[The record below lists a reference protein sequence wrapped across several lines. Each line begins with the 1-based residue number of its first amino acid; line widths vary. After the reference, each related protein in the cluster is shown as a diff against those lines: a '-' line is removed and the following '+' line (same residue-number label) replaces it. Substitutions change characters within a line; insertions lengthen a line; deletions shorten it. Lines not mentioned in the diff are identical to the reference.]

1 MMKRWRF
8 RWRSCYQRLGWGA
21 EPAFAVDPTEPSGY
35 SLVTPPMETPAPAA
49 EAVAPKSER
58 LLSLDALRGFDL
70 FWIIGGHEI
79 IVALLALTG
88 WGWLAAVNTQLGHVP
103 WNGFHFEDLIFPLFL
118 FMAGVSTPYSLTR
131 RLTEGARGE
140 VCRKIIQRGLIL
152 VLLGIIYN
160 NGLQWKG
167 LEGMRF
173 GSVLGRIGLAG
184 MFAQLIF
191 AFNYEMP
198 KRLWVWFAGVLLGY
212 WAIMSL
218 GHAPGFAPGD
228 LTMEGNFASYVDRL
242 ILPGRLHLKIHDPE
256 GLLAVLPAIGNAL
269 LGILAGLWLRRPS
282 TEVSGDRKAAGLM
295 VAGLALLV
303 GGYVWDL
310 VFPINKNLWTSS
322 FVLCT
327 CGWSSLLLGAF
338 YWFIDVRGWLRVFGA
353 FFAVVGM
360 NSVLIYMAGKFLNF
374 DYTVKAIFSGVA
386 KFLPAGWAA
395 LLLAIGFFM
404 VEWTLL
410 WFLKRQKLFL
420 KV

>member
-1 MMKRWRF
+1 
-8 RWRSCYQRLGWGA
+8 
-21 EPAFAVDPTEPSGY
+21 
-35 SLVTPPMETPAPAA
+35 METP
-49 EAVAPKSER
+49 APKSER

-140 VCRKIIQRGLIL
+140 VCRKIVLRGLVL
-152 VLLGIIYN
+152 VLLGVIYN

-167 LEGMRF
+167 LENMRL

-191 AFNYEMP
+191 AFNFETP
-198 KRLWVWFAGVLLGY
+198 KRLWYWLAGVLLGY
-212 WAIMSL
+212 WAVMSF
-218 GHAPGFAPGD
+218 GHAPGFAAGD
-228 LTMEGNFASYVDRL
+228 LSMEGNFASYVDRL
-242 ILPGRLHLKIHDPE
+242 LLPGKLHKGIHDPE
-256 GLLAVLPAIGNAL
+256 GLLAILPAIGNAL
-269 LGILAGLWLRRPS
+269 MGIQAGLWLRRSS
-282 TEVSGDRKAAGLM
+282 TESSGDQKAAGLI
-295 VAGLALLV
+295 LV
-303 GGYVWDL
+303 GLVLLAGGYIWDL

-322 FVLCT
+322 FVLWT

-338 YWFIDVRGWLRVFGA
+338 YWFIDVRGWLRHFGA

-360 NSVLIYMAGKFLNF
+360 NSVLIYMSGRFISF
-374 DYTVKAIFSGVA
+374 GYTSDALFGGIA
-386 KFLPAGWAA
+386 KQLPTLWGA
-395 LLLAIGFFM
+395 LLLTVGVFM
-404 VEWTLL
+404 VKWTLL

>member
-1 MMKRWRF
+1 ME
-8 RWRSCYQRLGWGA
+8 QL
-21 EPAFAVDPTEPSGY
+21 GY
-35 SLVTPPMETPAPAA
+35 SHVTPRMENPAPSA

-140 VCRKIIQRGLIL
+140 VCRKIVLRGLVL
-152 VLLGIIYN
+152 VLLGVIYN

-167 LEGMRF
+167 LENMRL

-191 AFNYEMP
+191 AFNFETP
-198 KRLWVWFAGVLLGY
+198 KRLWYWLAGVLLGY
-212 WAIMSL
+212 WAVMSF
-218 GHAPGFAPGD
+218 GHAPGFAAGD
-228 LTMEGNFASYVDRL
+228 LSMEGNFASYVDRL
-242 ILPGRLHLKIHDPE
+242 LLPGKLHKGIHDPE
-256 GLLAVLPAIGNAL
+256 GLLAILPAIGNAL
-269 LGILAGLWLRRPS
+269 MGIQAGLWLRRSS
-282 TEVSGDRKAAGLM
+282 TEVSGDQKAAGLI
-295 VAGLALLV
+295 LV
-303 GGYVWDL
+303 GLVLLAGGYIWDL

-322 FVLCT
+322 FVLWT

-338 YWFIDVRGWLRVFGA
+338 YWFIDVRGWLRHFGA

-360 NSVLIYMAGKFLNF
+360 NSVLIYMSGRFISF
-374 DYTVKAIFSGVA
+374 GYTSDALFGGIA
-386 KFLPAGWAA
+386 KQLPTLWGA
-395 LLLAIGFFM
+395 LLLTVGVFM
-404 VEWTLL
+404 VKWTLL

>member
-1 MMKRWRF
+1 
-8 RWRSCYQRLGWGA
+8 
-21 EPAFAVDPTEPSGY
+21 
-35 SLVTPPMETPAPAA
+35 METP
-49 EAVAPKSER
+49 APKSER

-140 VCRKIIQRGLIL
+140 VCRKIVLRGLVL
-152 VLLGIIYN
+152 VLLGVIYN

-167 LEGMRF
+167 LENMRL

-191 AFNYEMP
+191 AFNFETP
-198 KRLWVWFAGVLLGY
+198 KRLWYWLAGVLLGY
-212 WAIMSL
+212 WAVMSF
-218 GHAPGFAPGD
+218 GHAPGFAAGD
-228 LTMEGNFASYVDRL
+228 LSMEGNFASYVDRL
-242 ILPGRLHLKIHDPE
+242 LLPGKLHKGIHDPE
-256 GLLAVLPAIGNAL
+256 GLLAILPAIGNAL
-269 LGILAGLWLRRPS
+269 MGIQTGLWLRRSS
-282 TEVSGDRKAAGLM
+282 TEVSGDQKAAGLIL
-295 VAGLALLV
+295 AGLALLA
-303 GGYVWDL
+303 GGYIWDL

-322 FVLCT
+322 FVLWT

-338 YWFIDVRGWLRVFGA
+338 YWFIDVRGWLRHFGA

-360 NSVLIYMAGKFLNF
+360 NSVLIYMSGRFISF
-374 DYTVKAIFSGVA
+374 GYTSDALFGGIA
-386 KFLPAGWAA
+386 KQLPTLWGA
-395 LLLAIGFFM
+395 LLLTVGVFM
-404 VEWTLL
+404 VKWTLL